1 MCSGPDDASMT
12 WENTSVYEGRGGPM
26 IGESKLGSPEQPDL
40 ITATDVEVDEV
51 REHAA
56 SVEAHQAESGWG
68 PDSAVRLAALTFR
81 IGKLQRQ
88 PRIGRVEAVL
98 AVLVVITDLAL
109 AGFAITCALTGAGDR
124 ADEGVLFL
132 LAMFVP
138 TVWAAWT
145 LVRLVQ
151 SRREHVYRA
160 ERERLR
166 LAKSCGDP
174 DCARCE

>member
-1 MCSGPDDASMT
+1 
-12 WENTSVYEGRGGPM
+12 M
-26 IGESKLGSPEQPDL
+26 IGESKLGGPEHPEL
-40 ITATDVEVDEV
+40 SRETEVEAEKV

-56 SVEAHQAESGWG
+56 AVEAHQAESGWG

-88 PRIGRVEAVL
+88 APIGRVEAVL
-98 AVLVVITDLAL
+98 AVLVGITDVVL
-109 AGFAITCALTGAGDR
+109 AGFAIACALTGHSDR
-124 ADEGVLFL
+124 ADEGVLLL

-138 TVWAAWT
+138 TVWATWT
-145 LVRLVQ
+145 LVRLAQ

-166 LAKSCGDP
+166 LARSCGDP